1 MKAERDLKKRTKFY
15 ALSVIG
21 LTQLFQSTASN
32 KVIVNQ
38 LLRSSTSVGA
48 NYLAACY
55 AKSKIDFLN
64 KVKIVEE
71 EIVESQYWLELLQET
86 NSKLT
91 DKIEILI
98 KETKELIAIFAAT
111 VVTIKMNLNK
121 NK

>member
-1 MKAERDLKKRTKFY
+1 MKAERDLKKRTKLY

-55 AKSKIDFLN
+55 AK
-64 KVKIVEE
+64 
-71 EIVESQYWLELLQET
+71 
-86 NSKLT
+86 
-91 DKIEILI
+91 
-98 KETKELIAIFAAT
+98 
-111 VVTIKMNLNK
+111 
-121 NK
+121 